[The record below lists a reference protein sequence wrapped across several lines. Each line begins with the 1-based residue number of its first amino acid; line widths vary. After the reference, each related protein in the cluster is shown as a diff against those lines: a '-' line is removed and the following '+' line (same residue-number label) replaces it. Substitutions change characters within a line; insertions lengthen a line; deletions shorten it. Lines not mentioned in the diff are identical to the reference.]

1 MRGLIKLQIY
11 RCQNFPPSLELSI
24 SILKIYF
31 VQRRVRQRVRG
42 GAAERPARR
51 GHQARAAGHG
61 KYLHISTY
69 LHTYL
74 NISTHI

>member
-11 RCQNFPPSLELSI
+11 RCQIFPPSLELLI
-24 SILKIYF
+24 FKKYF

-51 GHQARAAGHG
+51 GHQARAAGYG
-61 KYLHISTY
+61 TYLQLSTY
-69 LHTYL
+69 LRTY
-74 NISTHI
+74 IPT

>member
-11 RCQNFPPSLELSI
+11 RCQIFPPSLELLI
-24 SILKIYF
+24 FKKYF

-51 GHQARAAGHG
+51 GHQARAPGHG
-61 KYLHISTY
+61 TYLHRHISTNIY
-69 LHTYL
+69 L
-74 NISTHI
+74 ST